1 MQIFVDK
8 VGKHFWHNFSRW
20 KSVADP
26 ERFDED
32 PDPAFMVMRIQIRI
46 LITVDR
52 EKKTNFFKNITN
64 FSKILKNLFCVIF
77 SVQIILWQGG
87 VKD

>member
-8 VGKHFWHNFSRW
+8 VGKHFWHNFARW
-20 KSVADP
+20 KSAADP

-52 EKKTNFFKNITN
+52 E
-64 FSKILKNLFCVIF
+64 
-77 SVQIILWQGG
+77 
-87 VKD
+87 